1 MSSTL
6 GSGNTPDAG
15 FTVTQRMLEVPPAA
29 VLRATGYIPGPA
41 VVGIWKYLVP
51 PWPVTIAVSALG
63 VPAAQMTLAS
73 LVSPFT
79 ESNCRGYPVLISM
92 EFKLRPLPDGSVAVH
107 DPDTG
112 IGVGIGVEVGPGVGP
127 GAGVG
132 VAIATIV
139 GCGVPGR
146 LGVTLKMK
154 ELLESLESLS
164 VSIDKMYSS
173 KVAGERNSFP
183 LNWRVSPGNQRES
196 PLTNCAAVGCHRQVR
211 FNGSEGPSSMY
222 S

>member
-6 GSGNTPDAG
+6 GSGKIPDAG
-15 FTVTQRMLEVPPAA
+15 FTVTQRILEIPAA

-63 VPAAQMTLAS
+63 LPAAQMTLARV
-73 LVSPFT
+73 VSPFT
-79 ESNCRGYPVLISM
+79 ESNCRGYPVLISI
-92 EFKLRPLPDGSVAVH
+92 EFKLGPLPDGSVAVH
-107 DPDTG
+107 DPGAG
-112 IGVGIGVEVGPGVGP
+112 IGVGLGVEVGPGVGVGP

-132 VAIATIV
+132 VAVATTV
-139 GCGVPGR
+139 GCGVTGR

-154 ELLESLESLS
+154 VLLESLS

-173 KVAGERNSFP
+173 EVAGERNSFP
-183 LNWRVSPGNQRES
+183 LSWRVFPGNQRES
-196 PLTNCAAVGCHRQVR
+196 LPTNCQVR
-211 FNGSEGPSSMY
+211 FNGSEGPYSMY

>member
-6 GSGNTPDAG
+6 GSGKTPDAG

-73 LVSPFT
+73 VVSPFT

-107 DPDTG
+107 DPGAG
-112 IGVGIGVEVGPGVGP
+112 IGVGVGVEVGPGVG
-127 GAGVG
+127 
-132 VAIATIV
+132 VAVATIV
-139 GCGVPGR
+139 GCGVTGR
-146 LGVTLKMK
+146 LGMALKTK
-154 ELLESLESLS
+154 APLKSATLESLS

-173 KVAGERNSFP
+173 EVAGERNSFP

-196 PLTNCAAVGCHRQVR
+196 PLTNCQVR
-211 FNGSEGPSSMY
+211 FNGSEGPFSMY